1 VNYATADHA
10 QEPTASAAPAI
21 AVAEDALASQ
31 LERLEHQVERL
42 AHKLQPVL
50 RPVDPHPG
58 LETIAGGGPS
68 VAPLAGVLFLR
79 AGTVERMADLLA
91 DLANRCEL

>member
-1 VNYATADHA
+1 VNYATPDHA
-10 QEPTASAAPAI
+10 QQAMAGEAPAI
-21 AVAEDALASQ
+21 ARAEDTLAGQ

-50 RPVDPHPG
+50 RPVDPQPG
-58 LETIAGGGPS
+58 LETITGGGPS
-68 VAPLAGVLFLR
+68 IAPLAGVLLLR
-79 AGTVERMADLLA
+79 ANTVERMADLLA